1 MWSEIWTSS
10 HRRYFDHRP
19 TIRPNAKKLYRLFN
33 DRHNLTWDEFASQV
47 RTFQVGFMG
56 EPNEVKPGRGE
67 FHEHP
72 LSCIC
77 EKPSGS
83 RAGDGN
89 DVDMNIE
96 GGDEGYSEDDQ
107 DMSETEYAEVDNG
120 IRERVLPNRRDPVLK
135 TDQPE
140 LEEILSD

>member
-1 MWSEIWTSS
+1 
-10 HRRYFDHRP
+10 
-19 TIRPNAKKLYRLFN
+19 
-33 DRHNLTWDEFASQV
+33 
-47 RTFQVGFMG
+47 MG

-77 EKPSGS
+77 ERPSGATA
-83 RAGDGN
+83 RARN
-89 DVDMNIE
+89 DVDRNSE

-120 IRERVLPNRRDPVLK
+120 IRERVVLPNRRYPGFK